1 MHFLNAPR
9 TKEKVGSR
17 SAHFRKKF
25 SYSFTGP
32 ARLKAEAVEDS
43 SNSDSCS
50 LVAAVVDSENL
61 YSDSVAAVVEER
73 LGSLNS
79 E

>member
-1 MHFLNAPR
+1 MRHAQ
-9 TKEKVGSR
+9 KKKVGSR
-17 SAHFRKKF
+17 SAHFRKRF
-25 SYSFTGP
+25 FYSFTGP

-43 SNSDSCS
+43 SNSDSSS
-50 LVAAVVDSENL
+50 LVAAAVVDSENL